1 MLRRAQEAAKNTAS
15 TGVFASEVNKA
26 ASDVMKAAWGKES
39 WGIGHGVGLEV
50 HEWPF
55 VGYHRITHDEAYKD
69 TVLKENMVISLEPA
83 LYIPDIG
90 DQQIEDQFLVT
101 KTGSERLNDIPQ
113 EIIECQ

>member
-1 MLRRAQEAAKNTAS
+1 
-15 TGVFASEVNKA
+15 
-26 ASDVMKAAWGKES
+26 MKEAWGNET

-69 TVLKENMVISLEPA
+69 TILKENMVISLEPA
-83 LYIPDIG
+83 VYISEIG

>member
-1 MLRRAQEAAKNTAS
+1 
-15 TGVFASEVNKA
+15 
-26 ASDVMKAAWGKES
+26 MKEAWGKES
-39 WGIGHGVGLEV
+39 WRIGHGVGLEV

-55 VGYHRITHDEAYKD
+55 VGYQRITHDEAYKD
-69 TVLKENMVISLEPA
+69 TILKKNMVISLEPA
-83 LYIPDIG
+83 IYNPEIG